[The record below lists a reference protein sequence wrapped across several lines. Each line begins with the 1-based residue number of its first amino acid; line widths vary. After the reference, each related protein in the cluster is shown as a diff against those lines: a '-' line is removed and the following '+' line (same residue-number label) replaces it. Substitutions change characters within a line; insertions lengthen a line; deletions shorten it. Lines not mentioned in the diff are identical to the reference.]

1 MNSKTT
7 VAKPSRKARVKELF
21 SEQGPEE
28 AFVLG
33 KRLKLK
39 ASTLHSWL
47 GSWRREAAKAKA
59 TKARARTEKKRV
71 TKVNRQQE
79 GKAELAAQAAP
90 KPESAPT
97 PVEVQS

>member
-39 ASTLHSWL
+39 ASHPALL
-47 GSWRREAAKAKA
+47 
-59 TKARARTEKKRV
+59 AR
-71 TKVNRQQE
+71 Q
-79 GKAELAAQAAP
+79 LAA
-90 KPESAPT
+90 
-97 PVEVQS
+97 